1 MKFAGMKHSN
11 VYLQHILDEINFI
24 ISETRELKYEEFIE
38 SELYTRA
45 VSRSIE
51 IIGEAIKNLS
61 DEFRNLHPQIEWK
74 KLAQMRDKVI
84 HHYFGVDYEIIWD
97 VITTKLPAVKD
108 EIQKILK
115 SDEE

>member
-1 MKFAGMKHSN
+1 MKLAGMKHN
-11 VYLQHILDEINFI
+11 KVYLQHIVDEINFI
-24 ISETRELKYEEFIE
+24 VNETKDLSCEEFIE

-61 DEFRNLHPQIEWK
+61 DDFRNLHPQIEWK
-74 KLAQMRDKVI
+74 KLAQMRDKII
-84 HHYFGVDYEIIWD
+84 HHYFGVDYEIIWN

-115 SDEE
+115 ND

>member
-1 MKFAGMKHSN
+1 MKFAGMKHNN

-24 ISETRELKYEEFIE
+24 VNETKNLSYEEFIE

-61 DEFRNLHPQIEWK
+61 DDFGELHPDIEWK
-74 KLAQMRDKVI
+74 KLAQMRDKII
-84 HHYFGVDYEIIWD
+84 HHYFGVDYEIIWN
-97 VITTKLPAVKD
+97 VITSKLPTVKR

-115 SDEE
+115 TD